1 MVAEE
6 AHKSSS
12 SYLLGIRRFCFR
24 SVMKPEGRIWLL
36 LGASVSF
43 FVAILHVIS
52 VIIGPAAYSF
62 FGGERLA
69 RLAAGGFAAP
79 AVMTLLLAAVH
90 ALFGTYALSVAG
102 VIRRLPLLVAA
113 LLAIGGIYGFR
124 GLSAIEQAIQI
135 LQDPQSLPFRIL
147 FYSLVSLVTG
157 CAYIVGAVKRLQG
170 EGEI

>member
-1 MVAEE
+1 
-6 AHKSSS
+6 
-12 SYLLGIRRFCFR
+12 
-24 SVMKPEGRIWLL
+24 MKMDGRAWLL
-36 LGASVSF
+36 LAASVSF
-43 FVAILHVIS
+43 SVAILHVI
-52 VIIGPAAYSF
+52 VVFIGPAAYSF

-90 ALFGTYALSVAG
+90 ALFGTYALSGAG
-102 VIRRLPLLVAA
+102 VIPRLPLLIAA
-113 LLAIGGIYGFR
+113 LLAIGGMYAFR

-135 LQDPQSLPFRIL
+135 LQDPASLPFRVL

-157 CAYIVGAVKRLQG
+157 CAYIVGAVKRLRA